1 MHMIY
6 IYVYTTIYT
15 YIVLCGY
22 VFMSINVYHYI
33 PKKDAHETETF
44 QIPKWPESSPT
55 RWRSSTKRPIFP
67 HISHAIGK
75 HWDGIAASTLADCR
89 CWKQMS
95 WILMVL

>member
-1 MHMIY
+1 MRDVSSGPSLTKSQAAFRINSQWKWIKIIKEITFYHAYDIY

-44 QIPKWPESSPT
+44 QIPK
-55 RWRSSTKRPIFP
+55 
-67 HISHAIGK
+67 
-75 HWDGIAASTLADCR
+75 
-89 CWKQMS
+89 
-95 WILMVL
+95 